1 MKPAVI
7 INNLTKTF
15 GSITAISG
23 LNLDVEEGKI
33 TGIIGP
39 DGAGKSTLLRI
50 VISLDHA
57 DSGSLFV
64 LDNEVPKFANKLKG
78 LVGYMPERFSLY
90 PDLTV
95 RENLDFYA
103 RIHDTTIEENYQI
116 IKPIYSQLEPFNKR
130 LAGKLSGGM
139 KQKLALC
146 CALIHRPKLLIL
158 DEPTTGVDA
167 VSRKDFW
174 DILKSLLRS
183 GLTIIVSTPYM
194 DEANKCDK
202 IVLMHKGKLLS
213 SGTPAELIKG
223 YSSYL
228 YRLTGSKLFEMKQLL
243 GQSEYISDVSIFGKG
258 LHLTVPQ
265 RRINIELLS
274 DILLKQGFED
284 FQFEEILPGIEDC
297 FLELLSEK

>member
-1 MKPAVI
+1 MQPAVI
-7 INNLTKTF
+7 IKNLTKTF
-15 GSITAISG
+15 GSIRAITD
-23 LNLDVEEGKI
+23 LNLDIEEGKI

-50 VISLDHA
+50 IISLDSA
-57 DSGSLFV
+57 DTGILLV
-64 LDNEVPKFANKLKG
+64 LNTEVPANARKLKG

-103 RIHDTTIEENYQI
+103 RIHDTTIEENYEI

-167 VSRKDFW
+167 VSRKEFW
-174 DILKSLLRS
+174 EILKSLLS
-183 GLTIIVSTPYM
+183 TGLTIIVSTPYM

-213 SGTPAELIKG
+213 NGTPEELIKG
-223 YSSYL
+223 YSSHL
-228 YRLTGSKLFEMKQLL
+228 YRLTGSGLFEMKQLL
-243 GQSEYISDVSIFGKG
+243 EQSELVKDISIFGRG
-258 LHLTVPQ
+258 LHLTVP
-265 RRINIELLS
+265 RKSKNMKLMSDLLLS
-274 DILLKQGFED
+274 NGFKD
-284 FQFEEILPGIEDC
+284 YQFEEILPGIEDC